1 MVATKEVDDATEEMG
16 WRQVHREEA
25 DQSQSQQ
32 FRWSCV
38 TAAVEEE
45 YLEPD
50 SDEPRSMSATAADMA
65 QYLEVDCR
73 EEGVLEAA
81 EAMHRGFEDWYR
93 EQRAE
98 RFRQYAETLRDHWE
112 EVADE
117 EVADEE
123 ESGPSFYSVTVNNLS
138 DDVTIER

>member
-1 MVATKEVDDATEEMG
+1 
-16 WRQVHREEA
+16 
-25 DQSQSQQ
+25 
-32 FRWSCV
+32 
-38 TAAVEEE
+38 
-45 YLEPD
+45 
-50 SDEPRSMSATAADMA
+50 MSATAADMA

-81 EAMHRGFEDWYR
+81 EAMHRGFEDWDR

-117 EVADEE
+117 E
-123 ESGPSFYSVTVNNLS
+123 ESGPSFYSVTVDNLS
-138 DDVTIER
+138 DDVTIELLHGTFSQIGEARWIVLSRCQMDVQWWCSGIQRMLLRQ